1 MLNDTLQILNK
12 YNIRLNRKKGQN
24 YLVNRN
30 IVLKILD
37 NAKLSW
43 DDTVLEIGP
52 GLGTLTIPMA
62 AEARKIIAVEQ
73 DQRIATVLTKRLN
86 KSGISNVEVLVA
98 DATKIDF
105 PGFNKVVSNLPY
117 QISSPIT
124 FKILKHNFDFAIL
137 MYQLEFAERM
147 VAKPGDSNYSRLSLM
162 TNYCADVE
170 MLFHVPREDF
180 HPQPRISSAV
190 IKLKP
195 NKKVEVDNNL
205 INVSRALFQ
214 HKKKKTRNALLDSF
228 HEIAELDKTESKE
241 MVGKLDQEMLD
252 KRVLKLNPDEV
263 LTLSRDIE
271 YLLEINDFK

>member
-1 MLNDTLQILNK
+1 MLNDTLRILNK

-73 DQRIATVLTKRLN
+73 DQRIATVLKKRLN
-86 KSGISNVEVLVA
+86 KYGISNVEVLVA

-105 PGFNKVVSNLPY
+105 PEFNKVVSNLPY

-124 FKILKHNFDFAIL
+124 FKILKHDFELAIL

-147 VAKPGDSNYSRLSLM
+147 VAQPGDSNYSRLSLM

-170 MLFHVPREDF
+170 MLFDVSREDF
-180 HPQPRISSAV
+180 YPQPKISSAV
-190 IKLKP
+190 VKLKP
-195 NKKVEVDNNL
+195 DKKVEVDECL
-205 INVSRALFQ
+205 IKVSRALFQ

-228 HEIAELDKTESKE
+228 HEIADLDKKTAKE
-241 MVGKLDQEMLD
+241 TIAKLDSELLD
-252 KRVLKLNPDEV
+252 KRVIKLESEEV
-263 LTLSRDIE
+263 LHISNQLKE
-271 YLLEINDFK
+271 FLEV

>member
-24 YLVNRN
+24 YLVNRD
-30 IVLKILD
+30 IVHKILD
-37 NAKLSW
+37 NAKLSS
-43 DDTVLEIGP
+43 DDIVLEIGP
-52 GLGTLTIPMA
+52 GLGTLTIPMS

-73 DQRIATVLTKRLN
+73 DHRIATVLKKILN

-98 DATKIDF
+98 DATKMGF
-105 PGFNKVVSNLPY
+105 PEFNKVVSNLPY

-124 FKILKHNFDFAIL
+124 FKILKHDFEFAIL

-195 NKKVEVDNNL
+195 NKTVEVDECL
-205 INVSRALFQ
+205 IRVSRALFQ

-228 HEIAELDKTESKE
+228 HEIADLDKKTAKDTVSN
-241 MVGKLDQEMLD
+241 LDRELLD
-252 KRVLKLNPDEV
+252 KRVIKLEPEEV
-263 LTLSRDIE
+263 LYISQQLKE
-271 YLLEINDFK
+271 LLEYKIS